1 MKSNFKVTLLIA
13 FVSAFFVGF
22 NASAQ
27 DLIPIKSGDTWS
39 YQNESTGEIL
49 LAGLEKAEPFRSGVG
64 FARKNGKWGALDKSM
79 REVIAFEHD
88 QIQLILPNVVRS
100 LKQNRFTLYSLDGK
114 ELLSN
119 LTSAENAEIIENAII
134 VSDDNRMYGMISSDG
149 KEIIPLK
156 YSRAPEV
163 VNETDLLF
171 YKLKGKKYYQGVLN
185 QKGEEIVPFDYVFVQ
200 YLQNGHYIAVD
211 NKKRYH
217 FYNLSGEEIYE
228 AETNSVQFIDSAYII
243 ERREESVLLNLLATG
258 KKVTHEQ
265 IAQSNRMLFGLDSNK
280 TTVYYPNGKSFS
292 QKGMWRVR
300 ELRDD
305 WFLMQEATDNRTNHA
320 IWNEKGKVKIEGV
333 YPRIHAWS
341 KKWLVVSTVEHPR
354 KQVLIDLNKK
364 KEVGVYDRVDLL
376 TCDNLR
382 ITQDGKIQLVDDRLQ
397 ELNESD
403 LDKKAVYLNLSEKDL
418 QGVRREYF
426 NLTQQ
431 RFDEAFEG
439 EDDCGGR
446 DLKEVK
452 ISNLRLVKDRYGK
465 EPLPNRLIVDYWDQD
480 KRRFALL
487 NFEGKVIVDDG
498 RRFGGYHFN
507 GLIEYVVYERL
518 DVGAISRHGFMD
530 ADGTIVFPAE
540 YDKIQELHGDT
551 AIVVLHGL
559 YSMIQIRTK
568 EVIMSGYEGIGLF
581 NNGYYGI
588 SQNGKRGIADAKGK
602 VLVQPIYDQVH
613 FGTEGDGLFEAER
626 DRKKYYVDQNG
637 NEIPR
642 E

>member
-1 MKSNFKVTLLIA
+1 MKSNVKVTLLIA
-13 FVSAFFVGF
+13 LLSVLSF
-22 NASAQ
+22 NFEGIAQ
-27 DLIPIKSGDTWS
+27 QIIPVKSGELWS
-39 YQNESTGEIL
+39 YQNENTGEVVYTN
-49 LAGLEKAEPFRSGVG
+49 LEKAEPFRSGVG
-64 FARKNGKWGALDKSM
+64 IARKDGKWGAFDVSM
-79 REVIAFEHD
+79 KEIIPFEYKA
-88 QIQLILPNVVRS
+88 LEMILPDVIRG
-100 LKQNRFTLYSLDGK
+100 LKQNRFTLYNLEGK
-114 ELLSN
+114 ELESN
-119 LTSAENAEIIENAII
+119 LTSAVSAEVIPNAII
-134 VSDDNRMYGMISSDG
+134 LSNKKRAYGMISSEG
-149 KEIIPLK
+149 NTIIPLK
-156 YSRAPEV
+156 YSRVPEV
-163 VNETDLLF
+163 VNETDFLF

-228 AETNSVQFIDSAYII
+228 AQTNSVQFIDSVYII
-243 ERREESVLLNLLATG
+243 ERRDDNMILNLLTTS
-258 KKVTHEQ
+258 KKVSHERITQ
-265 IAQSNRMLFGLDSNK
+265 NNRVLFGLDSNK

-292 QKGMWRVR
+292 QKGMWSIR
-300 ELRDD
+300 EIRDD
-305 WFLMQEATDNRTNHA
+305 WFLMQEATGSRTNHA

-341 KKWLVVSTVEHPR
+341 KKWLVASTVEHPR

-382 ITQDGKIQLVDDRLQ
+382 ITQDGKIQLVNDRLQ

-418 QGVRREYF
+418 EGARREYF

-431 RFDEAFEG
+431 RFDEAFDG

-452 ISNLRLVKDRYGK
+452 INNLRLVKDRYGK

-518 DVGAISRHGFMD
+518 DVGAIGRHGFMD
-530 ADGTIVFPAE
+530 ADGAITFPAE
-540 YDKIQELHGDT
+540 YDKIEELHGDT

-568 EVIMSGYEGIGLF
+568 EVIMSGYEGIRLF
-581 NNGYYGI
+581 NNGYYSI